1 MGLDPL
7 KNVSHAHLDKQTGH
21 RRAVVGS
28 RSGNDRG
35 SPKDTLNSELGFKLL
50 IRWSLDIEEGEDAG
64 DVEEQGPSGKGSSR
78 THSVGCVSHGMIQYC
93 RGDRL

>member
-1 MGLDPL
+1 MG
-7 KNVSHAHLDKQTGH
+7 
-21 RRAVVGS
+21 RRL
-28 RSGNDRG
+28 GNCG
-35 SPKDTLNSELGFKLL
+35 APKESLHELGFKLL
-50 IRWSLDIEEGEDAG
+50 VRWSLDIEEGEDAG